1 MPNPVSNYGGSMKKK
16 KMSHGSHNDKGSSKH
31 NSAPGPN
38 TKDTNARSHNR
49 AAASGRALKNKSAA
63 IVGKAFVG

>member
-1 MPNPVSNYGGSMKKK
+1 MPSTSARYGGSMKKK
-16 KMSHGSHNDKGSSKH
+16 MSHGDKDSSHHNPSS
-31 NSAPGPN
+31 SALGPDRTN
-38 TKDTNARSHNR
+38 TNARSHNR